1 MFIEALIT
9 LIVAGLIRFF
19 SRRARHQSE
28 PDVSQGLRE
37 QIVNII
43 PDAGSDVPEGNNNI
57 HAPDDNQTIEHHQN
71 QNRSEFWSRKG
82 YHISV
87 VGVVVAIVGVVV
99 AILVFLFG
107 DGILK
112 SPL

>member
-1 MFIEALIT
+1 MFIEVLIT

-19 SRRARHQSE
+19 SRRERQESE
-28 PDVSQGLRE
+28 SDVYQGVRE
-37 QIVNII
+37 QIINII
-43 PDAGSDVPEGNNNI
+43 PDAGSDVSEENDNI
-57 HAPDDNQTIEHHQN
+57 QEPNDNQDTEDHQD
-71 QNRSEFWSRKG
+71 QSHSEFWSRKG
-82 YHISV
+82 YYISV
-87 VGVVVAIVGVVV
+87 VGVVV